1 MQGRI
6 KAKKNGG
13 HRRSWRTRC
22 GLQGTR
28 VLGRGPGTQW
38 RHLGPLREPPWS
50 LDHPPRLGATGGG
63 ARGAG
68 RGADAQSCWKTRVR
82 LPGEGGAR
90 QALYPSENPR
100 ARRGGRNHPKWRGQA
115 GPCHPSKVAA
125 PTPPR
130 RRCPWT
136 PALFPREVNLNWS
149 YRGSWLEN

>member
-6 KAKKNGG
+6 KAKKE
-13 HRRSWRTRC
+13 RRA
-22 GLQGTR
+22 QA
-28 VLGRGPGTQW
+28 VLENQVRPPGDKGVGRGAGHPVEASGAAAGT
-38 RHLGPLREPPWS
+38 PMVVEPPPKAGSHW
-50 LDHPPRLGATGGG
+50 GAG
-63 ARGAG
+63 GAG

-82 LPGEGGAR
+82 LPGEGGAG

-100 ARRGGRNHPKWRGQA
+100 ARRWGRNHPKWRGQA
-115 GPCHPSKVAA
+115 GPCHPSEVAA